1 MVDAGYPTPYGY
13 LGPYR
18 RERYHLPEFRIK
30 PAFENDNETFN
41 FYHSSLRC
49 TIERTFGVWKNRFEI
64 LRNMRKFEFSTQVR
78 LVCATMAIHNFI
90 RRNSRSDTHFEDAE
104 KESLIDEDN
113 CHQNQET

>member
-1 MVDAGYPTPYGY
+1 MVDAGYPTPMGY

-64 LRNMRKFEFSTQVR
+64 LHKMRKYKFSTYVL
-78 LVCATMAIHNFI
+78 LVFNTTLSEGIVNL
-90 RRNSRSDTHFEDAE
+90 T
-104 KESLIDEDN
+104 LILKKLKKMEV
-113 CHQNQET
+113 